1 MPSLCRVRDLQGK
14 HIKTGGANISEKDHN
29 GTGMMGACS
38 SSEEQ
43 CAEGK
48 ERVRSQCK
56 GLSEKGGRNEI
67 KK

>member
-1 MPSLCRVRDLQGK
+1 MQGK
-14 HIKTGGANISEKDHN
+14 HIEAGGAEISEKDHN
-29 GTGMMGACS
+29 GTGTMGACS

-48 ERVRSQCK
+48 ESVRGQCK